1 VLLKVSGTL
10 SQEDESYWFSLKTG
24 LSIEVTRCTTR
35 AGDGEY
41 LFFVSFDNDIR
52 VFVFSNKEEFGL
64 FQVLKNVKGVGNI
77 KASRIL
83 SLYDVQQLLNMI
95 KAGDEHELALLP
107 GIGERT
113 AKRIVA
119 ELSGRLTN
127 TRHDFD
133 NDFMEVVN
141 AACDLGY
148 ERNVVTE
155 LLNGSSEW
163 RDKTLEDALRWV
175 IRELNKKA

>member
-1 VLLKVSGTL
+1 VLLKVSGAL

-24 LSIEVTRCTTR
+24 LSIEVTRCTTKV
-35 AGDGEY
+35 G
-41 LFFVSFDNDIR
+41 
-52 VFVFSNKEEFGL
+52 VFSNKEEFSL

-77 KASRIL
+77 
-83 SLYDVQQLLNMI
+83 NMI
-95 KAGDEHELALLP
+95 KAGNEHELALLP